1 VVKYTKIIIKMKNL
15 LLEIPK
21 EKKIRMLED
30 SLRENK
36 FSIFMEMSRIFL
48 DAPLNKGGLETE
60 TVRGIFKKHNKIK

>member
-1 VVKYTKIIIKMKNL
+1 MKNL
-15 LLEIPK
+15 LLGIPK

-48 DAPLNKGGLETE
+48 DVPLNKGGLETE
-60 TVRGIFKKHNKIK
+60 IVRDIFKKHNKIK

>member
-1 VVKYTKIIIKMKNL
+1 MKNL

-30 SLRENK
+30 ALRENK
-36 FSIFMEMSRIFL
+36 FSIFMEMSRIYL

-60 TVRGIFKKHNKIK
+60 IVRDIFKKHNKIKQFNLV

>member
-1 VVKYTKIIIKMKNL
+1 MKNL

-21 EKKIRMLED
+21 EKQIRMLED
-30 SLRENK
+30 ALIENK

-60 TVRGIFKKHNKIK
+60 IVRDIYKKHNKIN

>member
-1 VVKYTKIIIKMKNL
+1 MKNL

-30 SLRENK
+30 ALRENK

-48 DAPLNKGGLETE
+48 DEPLNKGGLETE